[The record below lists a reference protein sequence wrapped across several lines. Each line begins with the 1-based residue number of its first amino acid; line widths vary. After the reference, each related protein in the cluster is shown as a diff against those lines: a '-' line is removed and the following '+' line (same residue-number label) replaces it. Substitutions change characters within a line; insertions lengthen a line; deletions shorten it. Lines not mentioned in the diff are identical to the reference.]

1 MTLKPSSISTPFA
14 LAAAAA
20 ALAGCWSNSKP
31 GTTPQRGDVT
41 VNLAAVT
48 LADDCGE
55 DFAAPPPV
63 AAGESVSQS
72 RAPITAAD
80 IPPGVAQGSC
90 ASEGDCAHIGRR
102 ACEQTTMQLSVR
114 STAGAPTSIRIKRV
128 ELVDEH
134 GTLIGQLDARAPV
147 VWVSDA
153 YKPWDQTVAPGATLA
168 ASYALSAP
176 PWEQLEGGR
185 WGAASKSFQLRVTL
199 AVGEAD
205 RTIDKVAI
213 VSTVAPAMIEPPV
226 VT

>member
-1 MTLKPSSISTPFA
+1 MTIKLASISTPFA
-14 LAAAAA
+14 LAAATA
-20 ALAGCWSNSKP
+20 ALAGCWSSSKP
-31 GTTPQRGDVT
+31 GTQPQRGDVT
-41 VNLAAVT
+41 VSLAAVS

-55 DFAAPPPV
+55 SFTMPPPV
-63 AAGESVSQS
+63 AAGEAASQR

-80 IPPGVAQGSC
+80 LPPEPVQGSC
-90 ASEGDCAHIGRR
+90 APEGGCGHSLRR

-114 STAGAPTSIRIKRV
+114 STSSAPTNIRIKRV

-134 GTLIGQLDARAPV
+134 GKLLGRLDARAPV
-147 VWVSDA
+147 VWASDA

-176 PWEQLEGGR
+176 PWEQVEGGR
-185 WGAASKSFQLRVTL
+185 WGAASRTFQLRVTL
-199 AVGEAD
+199 AIGDAD

-213 VSTVAPAMIEPPV
+213 VAPAMIEPPV

>member
-1 MTLKPSSISTPFA
+1 
-14 LAAAAA
+14 
-20 ALAGCWSNSKP
+20 
-31 GTTPQRGDVT
+31 
-41 VNLAAVT
+41 
-48 LADDCGE
+48 
-55 DFAAPPPV
+55 
-63 AAGESVSQS
+63 
-72 RAPITAAD
+72 
-80 IPPGVAQGSC
+80 
-90 ASEGDCAHIGRR
+90 
-102 ACEQTTMQLSVR
+102 MQLSVR

-128 ELVDEH
+128 ELIDEH

-176 PWEQLEGGR
+176 QWDQLEGGR